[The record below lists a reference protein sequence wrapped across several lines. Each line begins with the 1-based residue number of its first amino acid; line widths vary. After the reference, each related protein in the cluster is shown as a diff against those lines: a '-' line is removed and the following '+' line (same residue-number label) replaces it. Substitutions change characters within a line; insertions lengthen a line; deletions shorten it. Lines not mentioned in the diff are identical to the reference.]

1 MFILG
6 RTWFVSSIIRAL
18 GMKRGELMG
27 GIDIQPTKARSP
39 NYCTNLLPSRR
50 GIDLPSDAG

>member
-6 RTWFVSSIIRAL
+6 SIWFVSPITRAL
-18 GMKRGELMG
+18 MMKRGELMG

-39 NYCTNLLPSRR
+39 NHCTNPLPSRR